1 MKYLRNKI
9 AQFKQ
14 WILSIVMP
22 STFPKPIWSEGEF
35 EIYHK
40 HSIYYTCWCKEHLC
54 SYDITIEPDRHSYI
68 KMNYAI
74 WFEHPWEGIN
84 KAVKKHYATIDD

>member
-1 MKYLRNKI
+1 MKYLRNKL

-35 EIYHK
+35 EIYHR
-40 HSIYYTCWCKEHLC
+40 HGIYYTMWCKEHLC
-54 SYDITIEPDRHSYI
+54 SYDITIQPDKNSYI
-68 KMNYAI
+68 KVSAVPF
-74 WFEHPWEGIN
+74 FEHPWEGMN
-84 KAVKKHYATIDD
+84 KAVKKHYATIDN